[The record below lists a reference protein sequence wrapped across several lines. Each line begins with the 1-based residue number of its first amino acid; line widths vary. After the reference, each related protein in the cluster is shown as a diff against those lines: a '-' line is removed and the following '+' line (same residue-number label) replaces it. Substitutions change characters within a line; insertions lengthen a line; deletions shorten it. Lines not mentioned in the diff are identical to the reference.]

1 MIDYIEGTLDPE
13 MKAAMEAFLL
23 LHPDIREEMDGLED
37 VVLRAPGVEMQDKDS
52 LFQSEWPTDP
62 EVVHEQLAAFL
73 EKDLS
78 AEAILEVEAWIARYP
93 KVAEAWKLMSHTQL
107 QGVSIS
113 FDHQSLLIPESVDYR
128 RDEHLLIGAMEG
140 DLSTQQEQELQR
152 RKQAN
157 PQLQKEGAYFAATHV
172 QPDLSVTYPAKEEL
186 MKTALVVSM
195 LGYIRYAA
203 AAAAVLIAVWWGWSS
218 TRNTVCEGERL
229 ASSRQGWDVR
239 VESVSS
245 GMRQMVFRRGSP

>member
-1 MIDYIEGTLDPE
+1 MITRENYEIWMIDYIEGTLDPE

-93 KVAEAWKLMSHTQL
+93 KVAEAW
-107 QGVSIS
+107 
-113 FDHQSLLIPESVDYR
+113 
-128 RDEHLLIGAMEG
+128 
-140 DLSTQQEQELQR
+140 
-152 RKQAN
+152 
-157 PQLQKEGAYFAATHV
+157 
-172 QPDLSVTYPAKEEL
+172 
-186 MKTALVVSM
+186 
-195 LGYIRYAA
+195 
-203 AAAAVLIAVWWGWSS
+203 
-218 TRNTVCEGERL
+218 
-229 ASSRQGWDVR
+229 
-239 VESVSS
+239 
-245 GMRQMVFRRGSP
+245 